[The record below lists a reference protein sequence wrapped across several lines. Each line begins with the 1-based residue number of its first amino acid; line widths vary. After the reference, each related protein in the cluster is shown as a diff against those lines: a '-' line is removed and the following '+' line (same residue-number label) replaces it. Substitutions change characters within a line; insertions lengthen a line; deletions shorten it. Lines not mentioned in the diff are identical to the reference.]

1 MSPKI
6 LLDTDKCFPHSML
19 SCSSPG
25 PTFHLKPFVIT
36 EFAFPKHTKPQPYLD
51 IISEILIT

>member
-1 MSPKI
+1 
-6 LLDTDKCFPHSML
+6 ML

-25 PTFHLKPFVIT
+25 PTLYLKPFVIT